1 MKHPWL
7 VGTGGHPCAEAA
19 SMILYGKL
27 AAGNRPLNIGEGENT
42 NMIRI
47 FAYRV
52 YFTID
57 PETYYV
63 VGACNVRRAIRRAKR
78 SWRAFAIS
86 HKNRRLK
93 ACKVER
99 LYKGADVRELK
110 IASCEPPRAAR
121 RSVQPC
127 QPQSSP
133 ALRMKHP

>member
-1 MKHPWL
+1 MQA
-7 VGTGGHPCAEAA
+7 GAESESAWE
-19 SMILYGKL
+19 L
-27 AAGNRPLNIGEGENT
+27 AAGNRSLNIAEGENM

-78 SWRAFAIS
+78 SWRAFAVIR
-86 HKNRRLK
+86 KNRRLNV
-93 ACKVER
+93 CKVER

-110 IASCEPPRAAR
+110 IAAHEPSKAAG
-121 RSVQPC
+121 RSLQHSRPL
-127 QPQSSP
+127 SSP
-133 ALRMKHP
+133 SSE

>member
-1 MKHPWL
+1 MNL
-7 VGTGGHPCAEAA
+7 
-19 SMILYGKL
+19 
-27 AAGNRPLNIGEGENT
+27 RP
-42 NMIRI
+42 I

-110 IASCEPPRAAR
+110 IAANEPSRAGG
-121 RSVQPC
+121 RSIQPC
-127 QPQSSP
+127 QPLSSP
-133 ALRMKHP
+133 

>member
-1 MKHPWL
+1 
-7 VGTGGHPCAEAA
+7 
-19 SMILYGKL
+19 
-27 AAGNRPLNIGEGENT
+27 
-42 NMIRI
+42 MIRI

-86 HKNRRLK
+86 LKNRRLNV
-93 ACKVER
+93 CKVER

-110 IASCEPPRAAR
+110 IGAHEPSRATE
-121 RSVQPC
+121 RSVQPSR
-127 QPQSSP
+127 PQCSP